1 MADHDVIVIGG
12 GLAGLIA
19 ARDLGTTGTDVL
31 VLEARD
37 RLGGRTWYREFAGT
51 QKKVEMGGTWFVERY
66 QPYIAEEIQRYE
78 LGVTQSPAGES
89 FRSFA
94 GGAVVEGGAPVPL
107 DFFADLERGLFH
119 VIAAAHRVRFGEPLD
134 QQDLSDLDV
143 PFSQF
148 LDRVELAPA
157 VRDYL
162 SAWPGFFF
170 GCDTTELSAL
180 HALSWVAGFENSA
193 WNWYAAI
200 TDKFADGTQS
210 LVDALVAEIS
220 CEIRTSSPVARVERS
235 EREVA
240 VTTRTGEAFTAE
252 AVVLAAPLNTWH
264 DIEFFPELSARKRE
278 AATEGHTGHS
288 VKVWALTD
296 AVPPH
301 LVAVGAGGGLHWIS
315 AEYEL
320 SEGPLLVGFGSSP
333 EKLDLTSVEDVQ
345 EEIRRFA
352 PEARVIAVDGHD
364 WNADEFSQGTWV
376 AFRPGQVARL
386 HSALGQAEDR
396 IFFAGS
402 DVALGWAGWMDGAAE
417 TGARAA
423 REALETIRG
432 RTVPSAA
439 SEGS

>member
-19 ARDLGTTGTDVL
+19 ARDLGIDGSDVL

-51 QKKVEMGGTWFVERY
+51 PKKVEMGGTWFVERY
-66 QPYIAEEIQRYE
+66 QPYIAREIERYE
-78 LGVTQSPAGES
+78 LGVAQSPAGES
-89 FRSFA
+89 FRSFV
-94 GGAVVEGGAPVPL
+94 GGALIEGGAPVPL
-107 DFFADLERGLFH
+107 DLFADLERGLFH
-119 VIAAAHRVRFGEPLD
+119 VVAAAQRIRFGEPLD

-162 SAWPGFFF
+162 SAWPGFYF

-180 HALSWVAGFENSA
+180 HALSWVAGFGNSA

-210 LVDALVAEIS
+210 LVDALAGDIS
-220 CEIRTSSPVARVERS
+220 GEIRTSAPVARVERS
-235 EREVA
+235 EGGVG
-240 VTTRTGEAFTAE
+240 VTTRTGETSTAE

-264 DIEFFPELSARKRE
+264 DIQFVPELSAAKRE

-296 AVPPH
+296 EIPPH
-301 LVAVGAGGGLHWIS
+301 LFAVGAGGGLHWIQ

-320 SEGPLLVGFGSSP
+320 SAGPLLVGFGSSP
-333 EKLDLTSVEDVQ
+333 EKLDLTSKEDVQ

-352 PEARVIAVDGHD
+352 PEARVFAVDGHD
-364 WNADEFSQGTWV
+364 WNADEFSQGTWM

-423 REALETIRG
+423 REATKTIR
-432 RTVPSAA
+432 RRSAQSA
-439 SEGS
+439 VSGDT